1 MSVNAACDYAGLPRS
16 QVYKYLK
23 MAEEPKARRECK
35 EFADKLKR
43 ARTRKEAYKNSYLVY
58 CYNDDAP
65 SLALWLPMGGV
76 TNPPDD
82 ARHDQESL

>member
-1 MSVNAACDYAGLPRS
+1 LGMSVNAACDYAGLPRS

-43 ARTRKEAYKNSYLVY
+43 ARA
-58 CYNDDAP
+58 
-65 SLALWLPMGGV
+65 
-76 TNPPDD
+76 
-82 ARHDQESL
+82 